1 MPHSTSVSHEL
12 YDTRFDEFHLLAQM
26 YDDTW
31 TTITH
36 AIVPMP
42 YGNANDYTVDA
53 VHRAPS
59 TSTTTTSTATTST
72 ASGTSTTSAPEHIQR
87 HVMNA
92 LLRTKAFDIL
102 RERKLIRLAAC
113 VFVPAERD
121 RGIDY
126 CLVKC
131 IMRCCP
137 RLHMKA
143 MRCMCHEVGYI
154 YAAAPNTADVAFDD
168 YNIASP
174 ENVVTVGFHT

>member
-1 MPHSTSVSHEL
+1 MPHSTSRVAMNHEL

-42 YGNANDYTVDA
+42 YGSANDYTVDA
-53 VHRAPS
+53 VHCAPT
-59 TSTTTTSTATTST
+59 TSTTTSTTST
-72 ASGTSTTSAPEHIQR
+72 TTTSTTSAPEHIQR

-92 LLRTKAFDIL
+92 LLRTKTFDIL

-121 RGIDY
+121 TGIDY

-131 IMRCCP
+131 IVRCSS

-143 MRCMCHEVGYI
+143 MRCMCHEVGYV
-154 YAAAPNTADVAFDD
+154 YATAPVTADVAFDD